1 MYTYDFFKFGGAPTD
16 FVSAA
21 GPSLLLDVYE
31 DLSTAEN
38 DVVFRLRNTLDN
50 DYDSSTIVNI
60 AFDTGTMGSALF
72 TAVSISGQSP
82 GVSLQMPG
90 NSDSLLGG
98 DNIRFTKDY
107 TIGFSDSTATGSD
120 GVNLNEW
127 LSVRALLAPLYDFA
141 DVISALGT
149 GMASTYTDALDTAHM
164 TDEEKSEYNAGA
176 VQGLRVSLLLWS
188 VVPNSVESA
197 GHGLFVTHGL
207 INTTGSPGTNPDDQ
221 TLTGDIEDNILDG
234 GTGADTMSG
243 GLGDDIYIV
252 DDLDDQVI
260 ELAGEGTDTV
270 RTTVSFA
277 LPAHVE
283 KLVLMGPGVANGA
296 GVISGAGNES
306 DNIIF
311 ATDGDNYMDGKGG
324 RDTLSYGNSTAGV
337 TVSLGPTSGQITG
350 GSGKDTVLNFEN
362 LVGSNFNDKLSGNRD
377 ANVIDGGT
385 GADIMAGNDGN
396 DTYIV
401 DDAGDIVTDS
411 RGTDTVRAWI
421 TWTLG
426 TGLENLQLL
435 GSSAIDGSGNG
446 SNNVL
451 TGNGANNTLRGLGGN
466 DTLDGGGG
474 IDTLFGG
481 TGTDTYIID
490 TDTDV
495 IIENAS
501 EGTDSVSSSVTY
513 TLGSNV
519 ENLTLTGTATIN
531 ATGNALSNV
540 VTGNGANNYLVGLG
554 GNDTLDGG
562 AGADIMEGGMGND
575 TYVVDDASDVIIE
588 LASQGTDTVK
598 SSISYTVEPASN
610 LENITLAGSA
620 VINATGNQ
628 VNNVLTGNGANNHLI
643 GLAGNDTLD
652 GGGGADTMDGGLGND
667 TYVVDN
673 NFDVIVEAA
682 AQGTDTVKSAISY
695 VLGADSN
702 LENLTLTGSAAI
714 NATGNQVSNTLTG
727 NSGSNVL
734 DGGAGNDV
742 LVGGKGADTLIGGA
756 GVDRFD
762 FNYLTDSPIGAGRDV
777 ISDFSSADGDKI
789 DLSTLDANT
798 GVSGNQAF
806 TFIGDAAFSAAGQI
820 RFADGVLQGNVN
832 GDVVADFEIGL
843 IGVTSLTASDFIA

>member
-1 MYTYDFFKFGGAPTD
+1 
-16 FVSAA
+16 
-21 GPSLLLDVYE
+21 
-31 DLSTAEN
+31 
-38 DVVFRLRNTLDN
+38 
-50 DYDSSTIVNI
+50 
-60 AFDTGTMGSALF
+60 
-72 TAVSISGQSP
+72 
-82 GVSLQMPG
+82 
-90 NSDSLLGG
+90 
-98 DNIRFTKDY
+98 
-107 TIGFSDSTATGSD
+107 
-120 GVNLNEW
+120 
-127 LSVRALLAPLYDFA
+127 
-141 DVISALGT
+141 
-149 GMASTYTDALDTAHM
+149 
-164 TDEEKSEYNAGA
+164 
-176 VQGLRVSLLLWS
+176 
-188 VVPNSVESA
+188 
-197 GHGLFVTHGL
+197 
-207 INTTGSPGTNPDDQ
+207 
-221 TLTGDIEDNILDG
+221 
-234 GTGADTMSG
+234 
-243 GLGDDIYIV
+243 
-252 DDLDDQVI
+252 
-260 ELAGEGTDTV
+260 
-270 RTTVSFA
+270 
-277 LPAHVE
+277 
-283 KLVLMGPGVANGA
+283 
-296 GVISGAGNES
+296 
-306 DNIIF
+306 
-311 ATDGDNYMDGKGG
+311 
-324 RDTLSYGNSTAGV
+324 
-337 TVSLGPTSGQITG
+337 
-350 GSGKDTVLNFEN
+350 
-362 LVGSNFNDKLSGNRD
+362 
-377 ANVIDGGT
+377 
-385 GADIMAGNDGN
+385 
-396 DTYIV
+396 
-401 DDAGDIVTDS
+401 
-411 RGTDTVRAWI
+411 
-421 TWTLG
+421 
-426 TGLENLQLL
+426 
-435 GSSAIDGSGNG
+435 
-446 SNNVL
+446 
-451 TGNGANNTLRGLGGN
+451 
-466 DTLDGGGG
+466 
-474 IDTLFGG
+474 
-481 TGTDTYIID
+481 
-490 TDTDV
+490 
-495 IIENAS
+495 
-501 EGTDSVSSSVTY
+501 
-513 TLGSNV
+513 
-519 ENLTLTGTATIN
+519 
-531 ATGNALSNV
+531 
-540 VTGNGANNYLVGLG
+540 
-554 GNDTLDGG
+554 
-562 AGADIMEGGMGND
+562 MEGGMGND